1 MMNFDYPKELVDY
14 MLKQTT
20 KTVLALVAVSVAFLL
35 IYGPYLPPLYIGIW
49 ICSQAVFLILRLV
62 NANMIEK
69 SLIYGNKKSMQ
80 FQLFIFTVLMFL
92 SAIIWSA
99 GITIGASLAPAYFEL
114 ISFIFV
120 MGLLTGGIMSLSAI
134 YPVYLLYFIT
144 LMGGQ
149 FIFMTKIDDTIYI
162 DIIYLSLIYVPY
174 ILILSKTFN
183 NKLQLTIEDNIHKD
197 EDIYALNREI
207 EDTQKEVVF
216 TMGSIGEARSKE
228 TGNHVRRVAEYSKIL
243 ALHYGL
249 DKEDAEML
257 KQASPMH
264 DIGKI
269 AIPDAILHKPGP
281 LNAEERITMN
291 THAQL
296 GHDMLKRS
304 ERPLL
309 KMAAIV
315 SYEHHE
321 KWDGSGYPNALKG
334 EDINIYGRI
343 TALADVFDA
352 LGSRRS
358 YKEAWELDDILSL
371 FKEERGKHFD
381 PKLVDIFFNNLDDF
395 LVVRGRFID

>member
-1 MMNFDYPKELVDY
+1 MNFDYPKELIDY

-20 KTVLALVAVSVAFLL
+20 KTVLALVVVSIAFIL
-35 IYGPYLPPLYIGIW
+35 IYGPYLPTLYVGIW
-49 ICSQAVFLILRLV
+49 VSAQALFLLLRLI

-69 SLIYGNKKSMQ
+69 SLIYDDKKSTR
-80 FQLFIFTVLMFL
+80 FQLFVFTVLMFL
-92 SAIIWSA
+92 SAIIWSV
-99 GITIGASLAPAYFEL
+99 GITVGASFAPVYFEL

-120 MGLLTGGIMSLSAI
+120 MGLLTGGIMSLSSI

-149 FIFMTKIDDTIYI
+149 FIFMTRIDDSVYMNIV
-162 DIIYLSLIYVPY
+162 YLSVVYVPY
-174 ILILSKTFN
+174 ILTLSKIFN
-183 NKLQLTIEDNIHKD
+183 NKLMLTIEDNIHKD

-216 TMGSIGEARSKE
+216 TMGAIGEARSKE

-243 ALHYGL
+243 ALGYGL
-249 DKEDAEML
+249 EKEDAEML
-257 KQASPMH
+257 RLASPMH

-269 AIPDAILHKPGP
+269 AIPDAILQKPAS
-281 LNAEERITMN
+281 LSDQERAIMN

-334 EDINIYGRI
+334 EEIDIYGRI

-352 LGSRRS
+352 LGSKRV

-381 PKLVDIFFNNLDDF
+381 PKLVDIFFDNLDEF
-395 LVVRGRFID
+395 LAVRDRFTD